1 MDPSA
6 SPQIPVSSVGATTTI
21 PDIEPILP
29 DDTSQTNTVIF
40 YVLVLIV
47 VSTIVAYYAG
57 FNVFAFLGVSIDELG
72 ERVFPI
78 WDRAISTWAN
88 ILKNVGVEVEE
99 EARREVA
106 KGAGDVAETA
116 EIVKQTAEGAKQ
128 AREEKRKRKE
138 MKQTGGGGEED
149 EDEDED
155 EDETEIV
162 PADADMM
169 ASSSTKKT
177 RSSTAPTTGATD
189 VNEDVKQSNKAE
201 QQRVVSS
208 GDSEGDSGDFSLGLI
223 VNKKYEK
230 EKKSEVKPDDAPS
243 KPGPSKGGWCYI
255 GSYEGIRSCS
265 RVGDS
270 SKCMSGDIFPTQDVC
285 VNPRLRA

>member
-6 SPQIPVSSVGATTTI
+6 SPQILVSSVGTTTTI
-21 PDIEPILP
+21 PDIEPILV
-29 DDTSQTNTVIF
+29 DDTSQTNTVVF
-40 YVLVLIV
+40 YVIVLIV

-57 FNVFAFLGVSIDELG
+57 FNVFEFLGVSIDEMG

-88 ILKNVGVEVEE
+88 ILKNIGMEVEE

-116 EIVKQTAEGAKQ
+116 EMVKKTAEGANQ
-128 AREEKRKRKE
+128 AR
-138 MKQTGGGGEED
+138 GSGGGESED
-149 EDEDED
+149 EDND
-155 EDETEIV
+155 EIV
-162 PADADMM
+162 PAEADMM
-169 ASSSTKKT
+169 ASSSSKKT
-177 RSSTAPTTGATD
+177 RASSAPATGATD
-189 VNEDVKQSNKAE
+189 VNEDMKQS
-201 QQRVVSS
+201 S
-208 GDSEGDSGDFSLGLI
+208 DSGDFSLGLI
-223 VNKKYEK
+223 VNKKYEGEK
-230 EKKSEVKPDDAPS
+230 ESEVKPDDAPS
-243 KPGPSKGGWCYI
+243 KPGSSKGGWCYV

-285 VNPRLRA
+285 VNPQLRA

>member
-21 PDIEPILP
+21 PDIEPILV

-57 FNVFAFLGVSIDELG
+57 FNVFEFLGVSIDELG

-88 ILKNVGVEVEE
+88 ILKNIGVEVEE

-116 EIVKQTAEGAKQ
+116 EIVKKTAEGAKQ
-128 AREEKRKRKE
+128 VREEKRKRKE
-138 MKQTGGGGEED
+138 QKQTESDDEEEEEED
-149 EDEDED
+149 EV
-155 EDETEIV
+155 V

-189 VNEDVKQSNKAE
+189 VNEDVKQNNKAE
-201 QQRVVSS
+201 QQRVATGGENES
-208 GDSEGDSGDFSLGLI
+208 DSGDFSLGLF
-223 VNKKYEK
+223 VNKKYEGG
-230 EKKSEVKPDDAPS
+230 KKSEVKPDDAPS
-243 KPGPSKGGWCYI
+243 KPGSSKGGWCYI

-270 SKCMSGDIFPTQDVC
+270 SKCMSGDIFPSQDVC